1 LSEMGEDE
9 WFEREWQRHRD
20 RAGQWFC
27 PGCGSVAIPSDNNA
41 GSERPDPCDL
51 SPDCG
56 DTWVEFGS
64 PEDEVYVRCEAEERR
79 KEGEEHR
86 RERRRAFVRASDVK
100 QRRIGFLWHP
110 HVPRGV
116 VTGFGG
122 DGGVG
127 KSTVTCSWAAAVTR
141 GFEMPNGWRPM
152 NGEAANVLMMNAE
165 DDLEAVLAPRLAAAG
180 ADLDRVKLLDLRKD
194 DGLAVLSPGTLR
206 TMDDEMEQLK
216 PRLVVI
222 DPIVSFVGEARD
234 MNRANE
240 IRPMIR
246 ALQFL
251 AARHDCGLVVVGHL
265 NKNESARPG
274 NRFSGT
280 VDFRNAFRSLLLA
293 GRVDGEPERGCAVF
307 HNKSNYAYEA
317 EPVGY
322 VTATAE
328 GDHVAHCEWGPTDL
342 TEREVFDG
350 KAPQTGKAKT
360 GADVVREVLKGMP
373 NLTAPGAMMHNV
385 IEAALGTLPSPG
397 TMQKIRDG
405 VPVVTAKHGDGTTDW
420 TLRF

>member
-1 LSEMGEDE
+1 MSEDE
-9 WFEREWQRHRD
+9 WFDREWQRHRD
-20 RAGQWFC
+20 RVGQWFC
-27 PGCGSVAIPSDNNA
+27 PGCGSMAATGDQ
-41 GSERPDPCDL
+41 RPDPCEVGTT
-51 SPDCG
+51 SEYGNCG
-56 DTWVEFGS
+56 DSWVAYGS
-64 PEDEVYVRCEAEERR
+64 PEDEAWVRREAEERR
-79 KEGEEHR
+79 KESEEHC

-110 HVPRGV
+110 HIPRGV

-141 GFEMPNGWRPM
+141 GTEMPNGWRPM
-152 NGEAANVLMMNAE
+152 NGDPANVLMMNAE

-180 ADLDRVKLLDLRKD
+180 ADLDRVKLLDLMRD

-206 TMDDEMEQLK
+206 TMDDEMEELR

-234 MNRANE
+234 MNRAND
-240 IRPMIR
+240 IRPMVR

-251 AARHDCGLVVVGHL
+251 ATRHDCGMVVVGHL
-265 NKNESARPG
+265 NKNENARPG

-317 EPVGY
+317 PPVGY
-322 VTATAE
+322 FTATAE
-328 GDHVAHCEWGPTDL
+328 GDHVAHCKWGATDL
-342 TEREVFDG
+342 TEQEVFDG
-350 KAPQTGKAKT
+350 RPARVGKAKT
-360 GADVVREVLKGMP
+360 GAALVREILKGMP
-373 NLTAPGAMMHNV
+373 NQTAPSAWLYDV
-385 IEAALGTLPSPG
+385 IEAALGSLPSAG

-405 VPVVTAKHGDGTTDW
+405 VPVLSIKHGDGTTDW
-420 TLRF
+420 QLRF